1 MADEVEIGNIGGKT
15 GVASEATLERL
26 VKILEKQNRSGGSG
40 ASGDDI
46 KKLAKESKD
55 ASKEVGEFSDEI
67 AETTTF
73 VEDLGSAA
81 SKAGSG
87 LLGLTGSA
95 LSGIYDSATGLA
107 TELINGGDRMSNFV
121 KHVPLVGGVFAGVA
135 KYFEDGVDAFRSLS
149 ENGASFGN
157 SLIELKQSAAAA
169 EMPLDMFQNVIGQ
182 NAASMQLLGGTVTEG
197 AKEFGKLQK
206 NLRESS
212 PNLLALGYEVESLA
226 EHTAG
231 YLELQARLGRV
242 QGMSQAQLTQGAS
255 DYLVELD
262 RLAKVT
268 GMSRKEAER
277 LMKEQAQ
284 EANVASIQSRL
295 SGDALKNF
303 QSGLAFVE
311 NQMPG
316 LTTAFKDLA
325 DGIPQTEIG
334 QKIASLSPGLAT
346 LFEQVGKGQ
355 VPLEELQQGLKDNL
369 PALTKLRDSMGGAAV
384 SALMGEAGFGELF
397 QSIHEA
403 DVFLSKTF
411 DPKRA
416 EAEQK
421 ERDRATE
428 ELAGFEAVVY
438 KVRSA
443 FTTAFINSGILQSL
457 GGELGDMTELFKD
470 AGVGLA
476 NLIEGIGKSDEFQ
489 TVVANITTVINNL
502 KDNFAAIAS
511 DIGSFNFSAA
521 LDKLFSGTKNPF
533 SSGGAGASA
542 AGGDSAVS
550 SQTASEAGESKGILG
565 GLLDAAMS
573 LLDITWGDIALGIGL
588 VVGTVTAIGYAAVA
602 ASPGLLAVGVALK
615 GVGVAALG
623 IGAALAGA
631 SLLVSELG
639 DAISGVIDSI
649 SNLMTAQQNATT
661 DQIQQLTQIDDQAM
675 HDAAAGITAMKEA
688 LEGFGPGMLD
698 SIGGAIGGLLGDDMG
713 DQVNYMK
720 QIATLGP
727 GLSQSAAGLSAMKE
741 ALEGLGPGMLDSISG
756 AMRDLVGHDMGDQA
770 QYMKQI
776 AGVGPELSIA
786 GEGMAAISSA
796 AKELDDSNIRAYTEA
811 VEELVEAMKDLNDEL
826 SRDNN
831 GTFTPGTG
839 ANAGNVLGGMSGG
852 GTAEKLD
859 QLNMLMTQMLQV
871 LTQNA
876 RYSRDTTRAI
886 RGQGDLYQGN

>member
-26 VKILEKQNRSGGSG
+26 VKILEKQNRSGGSTG
-40 ASGDDI
+40 ASGEDV

-55 ASKEVGEFSDEI
+55 ASKEVGDFSDEI

-87 LLGLTGSA
+87 LLGLAGSA

-157 SLIELKQSAAAA
+157 SLIDLKRSAAAA
-169 EMPLDMFQNVIGQ
+169 EMPLDMFQNVIGR
-182 NAASMQLLGGTVTEG
+182 NAASMQLLGGTVTQG
-197 AKEFGKLQK
+197 AKQFGILQK

-268 GMSRKEAER
+268 GMSRKEAEETMR
-277 LMKEQAQ
+277 EQAQ

-303 QSGLAFVE
+303 QSGLAFVQ

-542 AGGDSAVS
+542 ASGGVS
-550 SQTASEAGESKGILG
+550 NLGEFDMGSSSSSG
-565 GLLDAAMS
+565 GGGFNLLDYIDIPWGEVAAG
-573 LLDITWGDIALGIGL
+573 LGL
-588 VVGTVTAIGYAAVA
+588 VVAGLAAAGFAANAAIPGFGALATALLAFTAA
-602 ASPGLLAVGVALK
+602 AVGVAI
-615 GVGVAALG
+615 AMESY
-623 IGAALAGA
+623 A
-631 SLLVSELG
+631 SLQEASQRRTEANTQAVQSLA
-639 DAISGVIDSI
+639 DIS
-649 SNLMTAQQNATT
+649 T
-661 DQIQQLTQIDDQAM
+661 DQLHATAD
-675 HDAAAGITAMKEA
+675 GIEA
-688 LEGFGPGMLD
+688 IGNALSSLGGGALD
-698 SIGGAIGGLLGDDMG
+698 GLSSAIGGLFGGGMG
-713 DQVNYMK
+713 DTIEHMQ
-720 QIATLGP
+720 
-727 GLSQSAAGLSAMKE
+727 
-741 ALEGLGPGMLDSISG
+741 AL
-756 AMRDLVGHDMGDQA
+756 
-770 QYMKQI
+770 
-776 AGVGPELSIA
+776 
-786 GEGMAAISSA
+786 AAISPKLKDAGTGMADFASA
-796 AKELDDSNIRAYTEA
+796 SKELDDSNIRAYTEA
-811 VEELVEAMKDLNDEL
+811 VEELVEAMKELNDEL

-831 GTFTPGTG
+831 GTFTSGTG
-839 ANAGNVLGGMSGG
+839 ANAGSVLGGMSGG
-852 GTAEKLD
+852 GTSEKLD